1 MSKSKVQSTS
11 NSGFEM
17 KGGSH
22 HMLTG
27 MTAGPQQP
35 GVSSQ
40 QGSSSAKYASGGNGK
55 MFHDGNGAAA
65 AVAGETA
72 STNKGGNKWGVEGG
86 SGHMFGPQ
94 SANPARPA

>member
-1 MSKSKVQSTS
+1 MSKSKVTSTK
-11 NSGFEM
+11 NSGFSM
-17 KGGSH
+17 QGGSH

-27 MTAGPQQP
+27 MTAGPQTP

-40 QGSSSAKYASGGNGK
+40 EGKSSAKYASGGNGK

-72 STNKGGNKWGVEGG
+72 STNTGGSTWGVNGG
-86 SGHMFGPQ
+86 KGHMFGPQ
-94 SANPARPA
+94 SANTAKPA